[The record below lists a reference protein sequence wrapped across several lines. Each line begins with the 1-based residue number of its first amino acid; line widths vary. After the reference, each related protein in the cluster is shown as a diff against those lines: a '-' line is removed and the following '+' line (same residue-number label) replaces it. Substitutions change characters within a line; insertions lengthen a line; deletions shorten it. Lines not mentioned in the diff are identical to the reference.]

1 MVLAVNNLVGFGGGG
16 GGDIPS
22 FIGASTG
29 TTNTGSSTLSVNY
42 PSSIQAN
49 DIIIC
54 VVQGEDTSGAST
66 GDTSFGGGGVTNF
79 SSLGNRDGNGGASAS
94 GVFYKRATGSES
106 GTETATMVAP
116 GGPRSM
122 TGIMY
127 LFRGC
132 ITSGDPTNGFS
143 SSDNAVSSTWSQQS
157 LTTTVGA
164 CLGCNVIAAVANS
177 ATAGSFT
184 GETGGDWTEANIYS
198 SANGTIQLQTASLP
212 SATTISGGSVAAS
225 VAGKYQ
231 KYAFGLQP
239 AT

>member
-1 MVLAVNNLVGFGGGG
+1 MVLAVNNLIGFGGGG

-29 TTNTGSSTLSVNY
+29 TTNTASDTLAINY
-42 PSSIQAN
+42 PSDIQAN

-54 VVQGEDTSGAST
+54 VAQGESLSGTST

-79 SSLGNRDGNGGASAS
+79 SALGNRDGAGGKSGS

-106 GTETATMVAP
+106 GTETATMVSL
-116 GGPRSM
+116 GGTRSM
-122 TGIMY
+122 MGIMY

-132 ITSGDPTNGFS
+132 ITTGDPTNAFS
-143 SSDNAVSSTWSQQS
+143 SGENGSSSTWNQRS

-164 CLGCNVIAAVANS
+164 CLGCHIIAAVANA

-184 GETGGDWTEANIYS
+184 GETGGDWTEASIYS
-198 SANGTIQLQTASLP
+198 PANGALQLQTASLP
-212 SATTISGGSVAAS
+212 SATTISGGSVTAT
-225 VAGKYQ
+225 VAGNYQ
-231 KYAFGLQP
+231 AYSFGLKP
-239 AT
+239 PT